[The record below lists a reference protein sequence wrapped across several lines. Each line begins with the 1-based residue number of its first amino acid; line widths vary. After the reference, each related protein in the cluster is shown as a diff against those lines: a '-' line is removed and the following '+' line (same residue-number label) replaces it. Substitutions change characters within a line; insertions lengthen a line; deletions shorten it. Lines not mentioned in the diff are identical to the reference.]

1 MDFVFGPVPSR
12 RLGSSLGIN
21 HIPPKH
27 CTYSCVY
34 CQVGRTTHMD
44 LKRREFYPVDQIL
57 VAVDRKIAEC
67 ARAGV
72 EIDYLTLVPDGEPTL
87 DLNLGKLIVGLKQF
101 KISIAV
107 ISNASLIDRLDVQ
120 DDLLQAD
127 WVSLKVDTVDEQT
140 WKAINRP
147 HHQLSLPL
155 ILDGMLS
162 FRKKY
167 CGELVT
173 ETMLVGGMNDNEQ
186 TARQLCTFLLEMQ
199 PFKSYLSIPT
209 RPPAES
215 AVTPPTPD
223 ALREIMRIC
232 SDQIPFMGFLFE
244 TEVGDFI
251 STGDLKEDIL
261 SITAV
266 HPLREEALREMV
278 SKASGT
284 WKVVEDL
291 LASDEIAC
299 VPYREERYYLRHFT
313 SESKRGNHPLS

>member
-1 MDFVFGPVPSR
+1 MDLVFGPVPSR

-27 CTYSCVY
+27 CSYSCVY

-44 LKRREFYPVDQIL
+44 LERQEFFPVDQIL

-67 ARAGV
+67 ARAGK

-87 DLNLGKLIVGLKQF
+87 DVNLGKLIVSLKRF
-101 KISIAV
+101 EIPIAV
-107 ISNASLIDRLDVQ
+107 ISNASLINLLDVQ
-120 DDLLQAD
+120 EDLLQAD
-127 WVSLKVDTVDEQT
+127 WVSLKVDSVDEQV

-147 HHQLSLPL
+147 HRHLSLPL

-173 ETMLVGGMNDNEQ
+173 ETMLVAGLNDNEKA
-186 TARQLCTFLLEMQ
+186 ARQLCAFLLELQ

-223 ALREIMRIC
+223 ALREIMRVC
-232 SDQIPFMGFLFE
+232 SDQIPFMDFLFE

-251 STGDLKEDIL
+251 STGNLVEDIL

-266 HPLREEALREMV
+266 HPLREESLREMV
-278 SKASGT
+278 SKAGGT
-284 WKVVEDL
+284 WKVVEEL
-291 LASDEIAC
+291 LASDAIAS
-299 VPYREERYYLRHFT
+299 VLYRDERYYLRHFK
-313 SESKRGNHPLS
+313 SGSKGSSHPRS